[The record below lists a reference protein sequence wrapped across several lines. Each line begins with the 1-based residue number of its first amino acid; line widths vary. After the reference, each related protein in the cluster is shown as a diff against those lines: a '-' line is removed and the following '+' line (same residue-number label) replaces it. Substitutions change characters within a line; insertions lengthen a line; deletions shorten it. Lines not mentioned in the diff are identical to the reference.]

1 MKKNIIQLINNANI
15 QKNYL
20 NSKLIIMNLSKNFTL
35 SELTYS
41 NAADS
46 YNVENTPGRIEL
58 ENLKK
63 LCNEI
68 LQPIRDKFGKSIY
81 VNSGYRNP
89 KVNRLVGGS
98 SSSQHLK
105 GEASDITVGSKE
117 GNKKLFDMIVQMI
130 ENKEITVGQL
140 IDEKDY
146 KWIHISLPYRKV
158 NQILHLK

>member
-1 MKKNIIQLINNANI
+1 
-15 QKNYL
+15 
-20 NSKLIIMNLSKNFTL
+20 MNLSKNFTL

-46 YNVENTPGRIEL
+46 YNIENTPGRLEL

-89 KVNRLVGGS
+89 KVNRLVKGS
-98 SSSQHLK
+98 ASSQHLT
-105 GEASDITVGSKE
+105 GEAADITVGSKE
-117 GNKKLFDMIVQMI
+117 GNKRLFDMIVKMI
-130 ENKEITVGQL
+130 DNGEIKVGQL
-140 IDEKDY
+140 IDEYDY

>member
-15 QKNYL
+15 QIIIL
-20 NSKLIIMNLSKNFTL
+20 NSKLFNMNLSKNFTL

-46 YNVENTPGRIEL
+46 YNIENTPGRIEL

-63 LCNEI
+63 LCHEV
-68 LQPIRDKFGKSIY
+68 LQPIRDKFGKSIFI
-81 VNSGYRNP
+81 NSGYRNP

-98 SSSQHLK
+98 SSSQHIK
-105 GEASDITVGSKE
+105 GEAADITVGSKE
-117 GNKKLFDMIVQMI
+117 GNKKLFDLIVQMI
-130 ENKEITVGQL
+130 EDKEITVGQL
-140 IDEKDY
+140 LDEKDY

>member
-1 MKKNIIQLINNANI
+1 
-15 QKNYL
+15 
-20 NSKLIIMNLSKNFTL
+20 MNLSKNFTL

-41 NAADS
+41 NAADC
-46 YNVENTPGRIEL
+46 YNIENTPGRIEL

-63 LCNEI
+63 LCNDI
-68 LQPIRDKFGKSIY
+68 LQPIRDKWGDSIY

-98 SSSQHLK
+98 SSSQHTL
-105 GEASDITVGSKE
+105 GQAADITVGSKE
-117 GNKKLFDMIVQMI
+117 GNEKLFNMIVQMI
-130 ENKEITVGQL
+130 EKKEITVGQL
-140 IDEKDY
+140 IDESDY

>member
-1 MKKNIIQLINNANI
+1 
-15 QKNYL
+15 
-20 NSKLIIMNLSKNFTL
+20 MNLSKNFTL

-41 NAADS
+41 STAIANKMD
-46 YNVENTPGRIEL
+46 NNPGRLEL

-63 LCNEI
+63 LCNNI
-68 LQPIRDKFGKSIY
+68 LQPIRDKYGKSIY

-89 KVNRLVGGS
+89 FVNRVVGGS
-98 SSSQHLK
+98 TSSQHLK
-105 GEASDITVGSKE
+105 GEAADITVGSKE
-117 GNKKLFDMIVQMI
+117 GNRRLFDLIVQMI

>member
-1 MKKNIIQLINNANI
+1 
-15 QKNYL
+15 
-20 NSKLIIMNLSKNFTL
+20 MNLSKNFTL

-41 NAADS
+41 STAESKGVDNIPDRWS
-46 YNVENTPGRIEL
+46 L

-63 LCNEI
+63 LCNDI
-68 LQPIRDKFGKSIY
+68 LQPIRDKYEKSIFI
-81 VNSGYRNP
+81 NSGYRSP

-98 SSSQHLK
+98 LSSQHTK
-105 GEASDITVGSKE
+105 GEAADITVGSKE

-130 ENKEITVGQL
+130 DKGEIKVGQL
-140 IDEKDY
+140 IDEYDY

>member
-1 MKKNIIQLINNANI
+1 
-15 QKNYL
+15 
-20 NSKLIIMNLSKNFTL
+20 MNLSKNFTL
-35 SELTYS
+35 SELTHSSTANYHNVS
-41 NAADS
+41 NIPDRFA
-46 YNVENTPGRIEL
+46 L
-58 ENLKK
+58 ENLTK

-68 LQPIRDKFGKSIY
+68 LQPIRDKWGDSIF

-98 SSSQHLK
+98 SSSQHTK
-105 GEASDITVGSKE
+105 GEASDITVGSKD

-140 IDEKDY
+140 IDEYDY

>member
-1 MKKNIIQLINNANI
+1 
-15 QKNYL
+15 
-20 NSKLIIMNLSKNFTL
+20 MNLSKNFTL

-46 YNVENTPGRIEL
+46 YNIENTPGRIEL

-63 LCNEI
+63 LCHEV

-98 SSSQHLK
+98 SSSQHIK
-105 GEASDITVGSKE
+105 GEASDITVGSKD